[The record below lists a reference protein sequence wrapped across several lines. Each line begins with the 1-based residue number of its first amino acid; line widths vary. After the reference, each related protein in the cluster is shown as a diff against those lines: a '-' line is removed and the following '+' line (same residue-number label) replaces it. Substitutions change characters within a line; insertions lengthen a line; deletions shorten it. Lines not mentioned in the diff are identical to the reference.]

1 MTSSTI
7 TEPDDHL
14 ETIYA
19 RGYPINKHSTVVIA
33 PTARDIPR
41 TLRLVESVKKVPKL
55 ANVKLPSESRNAFTN
70 NTISGATMNTSINRT

>member
-19 RGYPINKHSTVVIA
+19 RGYPINKHSAVVIA
-33 PTARDIPR
+33 PTARDLPR
-41 TLRLVESVKKVPKL
+41 TLRLVESVKNVAKLPK
-55 ANVKLPSESRNAFTN
+55 VKLPSESKNAFTN
-70 NTISGATMNTSINRT
+70 STIRGATINTNINRT